1 MPGLLVKSKHY
12 SGQMRREALMALQ
25 KLLKEADE
33 EEIGLCLS
41 ALMEI
46 LSRGMIDEDVN
57 VHGLVLSTFKLLL
70 PRTDEASLGIFFPQ
84 WLQFLQLALTHIE
97 PDIRRGAVPF
107 VNVAVERLPA
117 LMAPSLVK
125 IMLALVP
132 LLPITTAKKGKTN
145 LTTPSVVLLNAIKVY
160 CTLAKVVE
168 FEECFNYE
176 WMEVQSRP
184 LHVWRKPPSS
194 SSLESIGEAQVAL
207 IEDKLLESLSESWLD
222 ASATLSQQGKL
233 SAGQREK
240 VAPLLS
246 TMSSLRSFAVHA
258 GFGEVLFW
266 RAFPPRMLN
275 VLGANGQA
283 KLELHINDFEQI
295 K

>member
-1 MPGLLVKSKHY
+1 MKSKHY

-33 EEIGLCLS
+33 EEVGICLS
-41 ALMEI
+41 SLMEI
-46 LSRGMIDEDVN
+46 VSRGMIDEDVD

-70 PRTDEASLGIFFPQ
+70 SRVDEASLGIFFGQ

-107 VNVAVERLPA
+107 VNAAIEKLPS

-132 LLPITTAKKGKTN
+132 LLPASSTGKPIKAKAN
-145 LTTPSVVLLNAIKVY
+145 QATPAVVLLNSIKVY

-176 WMEVQSRP
+176 WTEVQSRP
-184 LHVWRKPPSS
+184 LHVWRKPPTT
-194 SSLESIGEAQVAL
+194 SSLESISETQVSF
-207 IEDKLLESLSESWLD
+207 IEDKLMESLSDSWLD
-222 ASATLSQQGKL
+222 ASATLAQQGKL
-233 SAGQREK
+233 STGQREK
-240 VAPLLS
+240 VASLLS
-246 TMSSLRSFAVHA
+246 AMSTLRSFAVHA
-258 GFGEVLFW
+258 GFGEALFW
-266 RAFPPRMLN
+266 RAFPSRMLN